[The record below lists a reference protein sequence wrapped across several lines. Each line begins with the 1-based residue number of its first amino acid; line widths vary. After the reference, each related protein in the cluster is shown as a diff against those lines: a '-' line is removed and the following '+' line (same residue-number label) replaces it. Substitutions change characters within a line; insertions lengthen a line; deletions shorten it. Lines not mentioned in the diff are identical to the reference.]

1 MWGGRLRNPSCST
14 ATGTVAQ
21 SNRLENSVKAY
32 DRRSSLN
39 AELWHRASSYP
50 PFKRWEAD
58 RSLPRCHWH
67 ASWAPAGPGLQS
79 CSTLTWQ
86 TASTGSPVPA
96 PFLRQV
102 SETYSSLNWKS
113 VTYLNCFSDLIRIFH
128 LQQAILKYCLYTNSH
143 SE

>member
-39 AELWHRASSYP
+39 CGTEPLHIHHLRDGKLTAAFPGVTGTLAERLR
-50 PFKRWEAD
+50 
-58 RSLPRCHWH
+58 
-67 ASWAPAGPGLQS
+67 S

-102 SETYSSLNWKS
+102 SETYSSLNWES